1 MDKFS
6 LKRDK
11 YSVRLMMQ
19 FTPNSNSDQNLSSD
33 ANFTVDETDLFNSHC
48 SKMNTS
54 SDTRGST
61 RRTRSSVSS
70 SVTQTM
76 NNNIEMDDN
85 PVDADMNGSF
95 EVENYQVTPLQIGR

>member
-1 MDKFS
+1 MNKFS

-19 FTPNSNSDQNLSSD
+19 FTPNSNSDQNQSSD
-33 ANFTVDETDLFNSHC
+33 ATVTVDEADLFNSHC

-54 SDTRGST
+54 SNTRCST

-70 SVTQTM
+70 NVTETM
-76 NNNIEMDDN
+76 NNNIEMEDDN

-95 EVENYQVTPLQIGR
+95 EAENYQVNP